1 MAVTLD
7 YTATISEGATDT
19 AAVSF
24 DKWLDSGE
32 LVASVTVTEVTSTD
46 LTITNKAVSTAAL
59 TINGKSVAIGRA
71 ATFSLSG
78 QSASAS
84 NTDGTGLYRIRVTP
98 TTDSTPARVHPFD
111 VLIQVV

>member
-1 MAVTLD
+1 MPVTLD
-7 YTATISEGATDT
+7 YTATLSEGATDT
-19 AAVSF
+19 GIVSF
-24 DKWLDSGE
+24 DRWLDSGE

-46 LTITNKAVSTAAL
+46 LTITNKAVTTAAQ
-59 TINGKSVAIGRA
+59 IVNGKSIATGRA
-71 ATFSLSG
+71 ASFSLSG

-84 NTDGTGLYRIRVTP
+84 NADGTGVYRLRVTP